1 MLILFYN
8 FIFHYLEITQA
19 KWDPLYVMYDFVRF
33 IFQSTD
39 GQISHDRN
47 NQTNAYMVLQNEA
60 RIQSLEKMIG
70 QK

>member
-39 GQISHDRN
+39 FTKEDIYVVYGGGQA
-47 NQTNAYMVLQNEA
+47 QFGAGG
-60 RIQSLEKMIG
+60 LEHRKL
-70 QK
+70 